1 MTAMNNYLWNM
12 PTRVVFGAGVFARLA
27 DCCHAFGARPFVV
40 TGRRSARAGG
50 LMDRVLGAFPEA
62 VFFDAVDENPGT
74 RVCEEAAGLCR
85 RGKCGFVIGLGGGSA
100 MDAAKVIAVLATNDQ
115 SCASLFGN
123 DQYQTAPLPIVAVP
137 TTAGTGSE
145 VTPYSVLVDESA
157 HAKRTVRGAS
167 LFPAVALLDPELTVS
182 MPRSVTI
189 ATGLDA
195 LSQAMEGMVS
205 RQSCAMADPLAL
217 EAVRLVGRWLPVAA
231 NTPENLEARGALL
244 HAAML
249 SGMVIAQTGTTVVHG
264 MGYYYTLR
272 RSIAHG
278 LANGLLLA
286 PVFAFNARHLPGQVE
301 RICAA
306 LGHPADPAEPAA
318 LGRTVAGA
326 VHDLFRRLEMSSAA
340 GSYGVTEEDADA
352 YAADI
357 AGDPYRFRNQ
367 PGTLDEAV
375 FRALFRASQSGKVPE
390 L

>member
-1 MTAMNNYLWNM
+1 VE
-12 PTRVVFGAGVFARLA
+12 RVRGI
-27 DCCHAFGARPFVV
+27 
-40 TGRRSARAGG
+40 
-50 LMDRVLGAFPEA
+50 FPDA

-74 RVCEEAAGLCR
+74 RVCEVAAARCR
-85 RGKCGFVIGLGGGSA
+85 AGKCDFVLGLGGGSA

-115 SCASLFGN
+115 PCASLFGN
-123 DQYQTAPLPIVAVP
+123 DQYHAAPLPIVAVP

-145 VTPYSVLVDESA
+145 VTPYSVLVDEA
-157 HAKRTVRGAS
+157 ARAKRTVRGTA

-182 MPRSVTI
+182 MPRAVTI

-205 RQSCAMADPLAL
+205 RQSCPMADPLAL
-217 EAVRLVGRWLPVAA
+217 EAVRLAARWLPVAA
-231 NTPENLEARGALL
+231 NTPENLEARGAML

-272 RSIAHG
+272 RDIAHG

-286 PVFAFNARHLPGQVE
+286 PVFAFNARQLPGQVG

-306 LGHPADPAEPAA
+306 LGHPADTTDPAE
-318 LGRTVAGA
+318 LGRIVAGA
-326 VHDLFRRLEMSSAA
+326 VHELFARLDMSPAA
-340 GSYGVTEEDADA
+340 GAYGVTEADADA

-367 PGTLDEAV
+367 PGTLDAAV
-375 FRALFRASQSGKVPE
+375 FRALFRASQTGTIPV